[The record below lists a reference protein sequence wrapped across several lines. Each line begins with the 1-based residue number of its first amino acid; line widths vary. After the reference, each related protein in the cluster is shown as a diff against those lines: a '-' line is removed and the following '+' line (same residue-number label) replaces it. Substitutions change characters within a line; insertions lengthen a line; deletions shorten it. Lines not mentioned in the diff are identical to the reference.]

1 MTLAY
6 TTLPPRRWSRLAFA
20 ALILAAANPLFFL
33 AAHQTL
39 RDRSGEA
46 ALLLLAASL
55 TLPAALAAYLALIAF
70 LRLRF
75 DHRLRGLPLVL
86 LAAALSLLW
95 PSLVTAHYFLP
106 H

>member
-33 AAHQTL
+33 AARELIDHP
-39 RDRSGEA
+39 DSDAG
-46 ALLLLAASL
+46 LLLLSASL
-55 TLPAALAAYLALIAF
+55 ALPAALAAYLALLAF

-95 PSLVTAHYFLP
+95 PALVTAHYFLP
-106 H
+106 R